1 MRFFEL
7 KDGTEIYLNRSAL
20 VRFPD
25 SSVLQ
30 CVETENGFR
39 AFDVGGGD
47 GETSQAARFGQK
59 LETAVNAAMNGNFS
73 EFDEIPEN
81 EKYLFGFIA
90 ARLLDLNG
98 NDESEGGNDGETDC

>member
-1 MRFFEL
+1 MRSFEL

-30 CVETENGFR
+30 CVETESGLR

-47 GETSQAARFGQK
+47 GETSQAAQFGEK
-59 LETAVNAAMNGNFS
+59 FETAVGAAMDGDFS
-73 EFDEIPEN
+73 EF
-81 EKYLFGFIA
+81 
-90 ARLLDLNG
+90 
-98 NDESEGGNDGETDC
+98 